1 MKGMVRTMRTLL
13 FLAQLPDLASC
24 DPEDLRLGAG
34 YKREHK
40 DIIKIRHIV
49 SNLGLLKKTPCS
61 AVFYPPANAGNLAP
75 KLLTLPEC
83 KEKLK
88 EMHEEFL
95 AYDGLV
101 EALLGKNPMNE
112 FAKKGENMGLVA
124 QVSIRFTC
132 MMHYL
137 RNVHTLIM
145 HAPQVYLLFCAT
157 IPNPARLHFVLAKMV
172 HRSEKRRPCTRCKV
186 TYSVP

>member
-1 MKGMVRTMRTLL
+1 MVRTMRTLL

-24 DPEDLRLGAG
+24 DPDDLRLGAG

-40 DIIKIRHIV
+40 DIIKIRHIA
-49 SNLGLLKKTPCS
+49 SNLDLLKKTPCS

-88 EMHEEFL
+88 EMHDEFL

-101 EALLGKNPMNE
+101 AALLGKPPMWVRKRRRKYGIGCSGIHSVYMHDALLAE
-112 FAKKGENMGLVA
+112 CTHPHYAFTSGLPAILRYDPKPGSIALFAGENGPPPLRKGGALV
-124 QVSIRFTC
+124 QG
-132 MMHYL
+132 
-137 RNVHTLIM
+137 
-145 HAPQVYLLFCAT
+145 
-157 IPNPARLHFVLAKMV
+157 AR
-172 HRSEKRRPCTRCKV
+172 
-186 TYSVP
+186 